1 MNKFQILCLMYITF
15 GGAFY
20 GYDFGII
27 SCVLGYSE
35 FISYYGFTPTT
46 IGAFN
51 SAYYA
56 ACAVGTAMNGYLPNR
71 YGRLWTIRIG
81 CLISFVGIILQT
93 AAVNFAM
100 LLIGRII
107 GGIATG
113 IIFGICPVYASEISP
128 PQMRGRAGALFA
140 LNISLANCLTVW
152 IGLGLYF
159 IPGNAAFRILFGFQ
173 LLPGLCM
180 LAGSPWMPESPRWL
194 ALTDRYEDCLAVLK
208 RIHGNEKDD
217 SDSFFAREF
226 HQIRAQIELEK
237 RDKIGVKDIVMK
249 PSYRRRVVLI
259 MAFYFF
265 QQATGIL
272 PQAVYQVQIYTLLKT
287 TPVMSLV
294 LVGVWGS
301 VSTFAVLS
309 LGFWFDKIGRRNAL
323 FLSYTIMIPASIIIV
338 GLWAAFEHG
347 GQSNLGLAKGINVG
361 IFLTVFGYAAVM
373 NTFGTTYASEI
384 MPTKI
389 RATGVAAGYIVFN
402 AMGVLMTQTAPLAIA
417 AMTWKYFIIWL
428 VLDCLYVV
436 IVYFY
441 YPETK
446 NKTLEDI
453 AGVFGDKVAE
463 SWEETKHFVEE
474 DNGVVQSLSLSD
486 EKVSNPQVVA
496 SPLHVETVTRS
507 AA

>member
-1 MNKFQILCLMYITF
+1 MKKFQALCLLYITF

-35 FISYYGFTPTT
+35 FITYYNFTPTT

-56 ACAVGTAMNGYLPNR
+56 ACAAGTLVNVWLPNK

-93 AAVNFAM
+93 AAVNFPM
-100 LLIGRII
+100 LLVGRII

-113 IIFGICPVYASEISP
+113 IIFAICPVYASEISP
-128 PQMRGRAGALFA
+128 PDMRGRVGALFA

-159 IPGNAAFRILFGFQ
+159 IPGNTAFRVLFGFQ
-173 LLPGLCM
+173 LLPGICM

-194 ALTDRYEDCLAVLK
+194 ALMDRYVEALDVLK
-208 RIHGNEKDD
+208 KIHGDD
-217 SDSFFAREF
+217 PNVSDSFYAREF

-237 RDKIGVKDIVMK
+237 SERIGVSAIFKK
-249 PSYRRRVVLI
+249 ASYRRRVLLI
-259 MAFYFF
+259 MGFYFF

-272 PQAVYQVQIYTLLKT
+272 PQAVYQVQIYQLLQT
-287 TPVMSLV
+287 TAVMSLV
-294 LVGVWGS
+294 LVGVWGT

-309 LGFWFDKIGRRNAL
+309 IGFWFDRMGRRNAL
-323 FLSYTIMIPASIIIV
+323 FLSYAIMIPASVIIIA
-338 GLWAAFEHG
+338 LWAAFESG
-347 GQSNLGLAKGINVG
+347 SNTNLGLAKGINVG
-361 IFLTVFGYAAVM
+361 IYLTVFGYAAVL

-389 RATGVAAGYIVFN
+389 RPVGVACGYVVFN
-402 AMGVLMTQTAPLAIA
+402 VMGVLMTQTAPLAIA
-417 AMTWKYFIIWL
+417 AITWRYFIIWL
-428 VLDCLYVV
+428 VFDCLYVV
-436 IVYFY
+436 IVYY
-441 YPETK
+441 WYPETK
-446 NKTLEDI
+446 NKTLEDL

-463 SWEETKHFVEE
+463 SWEETKQYV
-474 DNGVVQSLSLSD
+474 DDAGGVDALVAD
-486 EKVSNPQVVA
+486 EKSSNDIEATIKIPGHIE
-496 SPLHVETVTRS
+496 SSTSIER
-507 AA
+507 

>member
-1 MNKFQILCLMYITF
+1 MMNVQLACLLYITF

-35 FISYYGFTPTT
+35 FITYYGFTPTT

-56 ACAVGTAMNGYLPNR
+56 ACAAGTAMNVWLPNK

-81 CLISFVGIILQT
+81 CLISVVGIILQT

-100 LLIGRII
+100 LLVGRII

-113 IIFGICPVYASEISP
+113 IIFTICPVYASEISP
-128 PQMRGRAGALFA
+128 PHIRGRVGALYA
-140 LNISLANCLTVW
+140 LNISLANCLTTW

-159 IPGNAAFRILFGFQ
+159 IPGQAAFRILFGFQ
-173 LLPGLCM
+173 LLPGVCM

-194 ALTDRYEDCLAVLK
+194 ALTDRYDECLAVLK
-208 RIHGNEKDD
+208 RIHGNENDG
-217 SDSFFAREF
+217 SDSFYAREF

-237 RDKIGVKDIVMK
+237 SERVSIMDIVRK
-249 PSYRRRVVLI
+249 ASYRRRVVLI

-272 PQAVYQVQIYTLLKT
+272 PQSVYQVQIYSLLKT
-287 TPVMSLV
+287 TAVMSLV
-294 LVGVWGS
+294 LVGVWGT

-309 LGFWFDKIGRRNAL
+309 LGFWFDRIGRRNAC
-323 FLSYTIMIPASIIIV
+323 SSP
-338 GLWAAFEHG
+338 FEKSG
-347 GQSNLGLAKGINVG
+347 NTNLGLAKGINVG
-361 IFLTVFGYAAVM
+361 IYLTVFGYAAIM

-389 RATGVAAGYIVFN
+389 RATGVACGYIVFN
-402 AMGVLMTQTAPLAIA
+402 CMGVLMTQTAPLAIA

-428 VLDCLYVV
+428 VLDCVYVV
-436 IVYFY
+436 IVYFF

-446 NKTLEDI
+446 GRTLEEL

-463 SWEETKHFVEE
+463 SWEETKQYIEGTGGFGSSDAENTKE
-474 DNGVVQSLSLSD
+474 DLEARAKAPQHI
-486 EKVSNPQVVA
+486 EKAIDQA
-496 SPLHVETVTRS
+496 L
-507 AA
+507 